1 MLLLIEAAGAEMKR
15 CRNGELWDFEHEIL
29 GGDDIILGIDGG
41 TTSTVCVCIAL
52 SDPRAI
58 SPSMACPMLAR
69 VVGGCSNH
77 NSVGGTSLSLS
88 LLPDLAMFSAI
99 AASNW
104 TLN

>member
-1 MLLLIEAAGAEMKR
+1 MKR

-52 SDPRAI
+52 SDPRVV
-58 SPSMACPMLAR
+58 SPSISCPMLAR

-77 NSVGGTSLSLS
+77 NSVGGMLLSLS
-88 LLPDLAMFSAI
+88 FLSVLAMFSAFV
-99 AASNW
+99 ASVW
-104 TLN
+104 CMI

>member
-1 MLLLIEAAGAEMKR
+1 MKR

-52 SDPRAI
+52 SDPRVV
-58 SPSMACPMLAR
+58 SPSMSCPILAR

-77 NSVGGTSLSLS
+77 NSVGGTLLSLS
-88 LLPDLAMFSAI
+88 FLSVLATFSAF

-104 TLN
+104 TMS